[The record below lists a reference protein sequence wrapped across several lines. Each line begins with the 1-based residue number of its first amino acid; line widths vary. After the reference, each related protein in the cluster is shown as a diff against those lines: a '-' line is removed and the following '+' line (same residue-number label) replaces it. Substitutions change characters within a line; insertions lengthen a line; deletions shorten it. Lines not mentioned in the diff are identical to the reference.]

1 MNPGETSHERPDL
14 VARVFKKKLTD
25 FLEVI
30 IKGQIFGEIVAYFG
44 AIEWQKR
51 GLPHA
56 HFLFTLAEE
65 DVPRTPEDIDK
76 MISAEMPK
84 PNPDDPVQ
92 QKLHDLV
99 KKFMVHGPC
108 DLTSPCHQNDKKVRK
123 NFLFHFSN
131 LALRDTAIR

>member
-1 MNPGETSHERPDL
+1 M
-14 VARVFKKKLTD
+14 
-25 FLEVI
+25 
-30 IKGQIFGEIVAYFG
+30 AYFG

-76 MISAEMPK
+76 MISAEIPK

-108 DLTSPCHQNDKKVRK
+108 DITSPCHQNDKKVRK
-123 NFLFHFSN
+123 NFEILIS
-131 LALRDTAIR
+131 LAVSRFAKNKCAKQ

>member
-1 MNPGETSHERPDL
+1 M
-14 VARVFKKKLTD
+14 FKKKLTD

-76 MISAEMPK
+76 MISAEIPK

-108 DLTSPCHQNDKKVRK
+108 DITSPCHQNDKKVKMFFFIFHSIALK
-123 NFLFHFSN
+123 NSEKVAAMTFF
-131 LALRDTAIR
+131 AIQ